1 MAMPTSVECSHPTAT
16 TAAAEG
22 GSASCKMNKK
32 RRRRRCFFVS
42 LEQQAVPAPPPSSA
56 VRPAHADP
64 VTLAAAAGRVAAPA
78 PVTTT
83 TPPANGDRVSGAF
96 GGRRS
101 SSFRSAGCRRPQHDH
116 TAGAAAAF
124 AAAAGVLGRAAT
136 SFAAVGVL
144 AAAAVA
150 SAPVGVGALVTESQ
164 CELATLRGTEA
175 ELGDSPRL
183 DTSTEAAAAGV
194 DQAIVAT
201 NATYDR
207 MVLDQLQITILE
219 EGRDVKF
226 RNLWS
231 DHVWKN
237 TARMTFPG
245 ADVLVLLEEGS
256 PAEFICMNEHYGL
269 SFEKGE
275 AGETYADGELTSDKV
290 LNWSLLGADY
300 LALAGVTS
308 FTPTEASTLPS
319 TTFLVAAREPVVSEE
334 LTPDFHYFLAEPAED
349 MDPSACPEPCSEQ
362 VVTYYWSST
371 AGTVYQLDMAD
382 VSAEPPPC
390 WLGLFQAVA
399 DGPPAEGVDPAV
411 WEATLTCTA
420 GLLQAVEDSM
430 VSGVSASSSG
440 GAGSGSG
447 GSGTAVAAAVLVP
460 ALLVSFVLLAFGFFR
475 HQKGRWL
482 RKIRATDEAWGE
494 ELDGN
499 GKGKAPRPPTGKFK
513 LGIDGGVA
521 VAASRAP
528 SAVAAGADR
537 LKASHAP
544 QRVFTDVSIDEG
556 EAPAGGMAATT
567 ERKQQRVVGV
577 VAVDEELGGNEGGED
592 MVYPM

>member
-1 MAMPTSVECSHPTAT
+1 MAMPTSVECSRPT
-16 TAAAEG
+16 TAADEG
-22 GSASCKMNKK
+22 GSACNINKK
-32 RRRRRCFFVS
+32 RRRRRCFSVS

-56 VRPAHADP
+56 VCRAHADP
-64 VTLAAAAGRVAAPA
+64 GTLAAAAGRVAAPA

-83 TPPANGDRVSGAF
+83 TPPANGDRVSF
-96 GGRRS
+96 GGRRSS
-101 SSFRSAGCRRPQHDH
+101 SSFRSAGCRRPQHDR
-116 TAGAAAAF
+116 TAGAAAAL
-124 AAAAGVLGRAAT
+124 AAAVGVLGRAAT
-136 SFAAVGVL
+136 SYAAVSVL
-144 AAAAVA
+144 AAAVA
-150 SAPVGVGALVTESQ
+150 FAPVGVGALVTESQ
-164 CELATLRGTEA
+164 CEVATLQGTEA
-175 ELGDSPRL
+175 ELGDSPRP

-207 MVLDQLQITILE
+207 MVLDQLQITFLE

-256 PAEFICMNEHYGL
+256 PPEFICMNDHYGL

-300 LALAGVTS
+300 LSLAGVTS

-399 DGPPAEGVDPAV
+399 DGPPAEGVDPSV

-440 GAGSGSG
+440 GASSGSG
-447 GSGTAVAAAVLVP
+447 GGTAVAAAVLVP
-460 ALLVSFVLLAFGFFR
+460 ALLVSFVLLAFRFFR

-494 ELDGN
+494 GPDGN

-528 SAVAAGADR
+528 AAVAAGADR

-544 QRVFTDVSIDEG
+544 QRVFTNVSIDGG
-556 EAPAGGMAATT
+556 EAPAGGMAATAG
-567 ERKQQRVVGV
+567 RKQQQVVGV
-577 VAVDEELGGNEGGED
+577 LVVDEELGGNEGGEN

>member
-1 MAMPTSVECSHPTAT
+1 MAMPSSLEFSRPTA
-16 TAAAEG
+16 ADDAG
-22 GSASCKMNKK
+22 GSACNNNKNK
-32 RRRRRCFFVS
+32 RRRRRCFSVS
-42 LEQQAVPAPPPSSA
+42 LEQQAVPAPPPSA
-56 VRPAHADP
+56 VCPAHHADP
-64 VTLAAAAGRVAAPA
+64 RTLAAGTGRVAAAA

-83 TPPANGDRVSGAF
+83 TPPANGDRVSSAAF
-96 GGRRS
+96 GGWRS
-101 SSFRSAGCRRPQHDH
+101 CSSFRSAGCRRPQHDR
-116 TAGAAAAF
+116 TAAGSAAAAL
-124 AAAAGVLGRAAT
+124 AAAVGVVGRAAT

-144 AAAAVA
+144 AAAVAVA

-164 CELATLRGTEA
+164 CEGVTLRGTEA

-207 MVLDQLQITILE
+207 MVLDQLQITFLE

-231 DHVWKN
+231 DHVWKD
-237 TARMTFPG
+237 TAEMTFPG
-245 ADVLVLLEEGS
+245 ADVLELLEEGS
-256 PAEFICMNEHYGL
+256 PPEFVCMNEHYGL

-275 AGETYADGELTSDKV
+275 AGETYAEGEITSDKV

-300 LALAGVTS
+300 LALAGVSS
-308 FTPTEASTLPS
+308 FTATGVSTLPP
-319 TTFLVAAREPVVSEE
+319 TTFLVAAREPVESEE

-399 DGPPAEGVDPAV
+399 DGPPAEGVDFAV
-411 WEATLTCTA
+411 WDATLTCTA
-420 GLLQAVEDSM
+420 GLLQAVEDTM
-430 VSGVSASSSG
+430 VSAGVGSASSG
-440 GAGSGSG
+440 GTGSGD
-447 GSGTAVAAAVLVP
+447 GTAVAAAVLVP

-475 HQKGRWL
+475 HQKGRWR
-482 RKIRATDEAWGE
+482 RKVRTTDEAWGE
-494 ELDGN
+494 GLDGN

-513 LGIDGGVA
+513 LGVDGSVA
-521 VAASRAP
+521 VAAAP
-528 SAVAAGADR
+528 
-537 LKASHAP
+537 K
-544 QRVFTDVSIDEG
+544 RVFTDVSIDEG
-556 EAPAGGMAATT
+556 EAPAEGIAATACAGGQ
-567 ERKQQRVVGV
+567 QQRQQVVGV
-577 VAVDEELGGNEGGED
+577 VVVDEELGGED

>member
-1 MAMPTSVECSHPTAT
+1 MPTSVKCPRPT
-16 TAAAEG
+16 TAAGEG
-22 GSASCKMNKK
+22 GSACNINKK
-32 RRRRRCFFVS
+32 RRRRRCFSVS
-42 LEQQAVPAPPPSSA
+42 LEQAVPAPPPSSA
-56 VRPAHADP
+56 ACRAHADP
-64 VTLAAAAGRVAAPA
+64 GTLAAAAGRVAAPA
-78 PVTTT
+78 SVTTT
-83 TPPANGDRVSGAF
+83 MLPANGDRVSAAF
-96 GGRRS
+96 WGRRS
-101 SSFRSAGCRRPQHDH
+101 SSFRSAGCRRPQHH
-116 TAGAAAAF
+116 RTAGAAAAL
-124 AAAAGVLGRAAT
+124 AAAVGVLGRAAT
-136 SFAAVGVL
+136 SFAAVSVL
-144 AAAAVA
+144 AVAVT
-150 SAPVGVGALVTESQ
+150 SAPVSVGALVTESQ
-164 CELATLRGTEA
+164 CEVATLRGTEA

-207 MVLDQLQITILE
+207 MVLDQLRITFLE

-245 ADVLVLLEEGS
+245 ADVLVHLEEGS
-256 PAEFICMNEHYGL
+256 PPEFICMNEHYGL

-382 VSAEPPPC
+382 VAAEPPPC
-390 WLGLFQAVA
+390 WLDLFQAVA

-430 VSGVSASSSG
+430 ASG
-440 GAGSGSG
+440 G
-447 GSGTAVAAAVLVP
+447 GTAVAAGRAAVLVP

-494 ELDGN
+494 GLDGN

-528 SAVAAGADR
+528 AAVAAGADR

-544 QRVFTDVSIDEG
+544 QRVLTDVSIDEG
-556 EAPAGGMAATT
+556 EAPTGGMAVTAG
-567 ERKQQRVVGV
+567 RKQQQVVGV
-577 VAVDEELGGNEGGED
+577 VVVDEELGGNEGGED

>member
-1 MAMPTSVECSHPTAT
+1 MAMPTSVECSRPTTTA
-16 TAAAEG
+16 TAAADEG

-32 RRRRRCFFVS
+32 RRRRRCFSVS

-64 VTLAAAAGRVAAPA
+64 GTLAAAAGRVAAPA

-83 TPPANGDRVSGAF
+83 TPPASGDRVSGAF

-116 TAGAAAAF
+116 TAGAAAAL

-136 SFAAVGVL
+136 SFAAAGVL

-150 SAPVGVGALVTESQ
+150 SAPVGVGALVTDSQ
-164 CELATLRGTEA
+164 CKVATLRGTEA
-175 ELGDSPRL
+175 DLGDSPRL

-300 LALAGVTS
+300 LALDGVSS

-319 TTFLVAAREPVVSEE
+319 TTFLAAAREPDVSEE

-411 WEATLTCTA
+411 WEATVTCTA
-420 GLLQAVEDSM
+420 GLLQAVEESM
-430 VSGVSASSSG
+430 
-440 GAGSGSG
+440 
-447 GSGTAVAAAVLVP
+447 
-460 ALLVSFVLLAFGFFR
+460 
-475 HQKGRWL
+475 KGRWL
-482 RKIRATDEAWGE
+482 RKIRTTDEAWGE

-567 ERKQQRVVGV
+567 ERKQQRVVGMV
-577 VAVDEELGGNEGGED
+577 TVDEELGGNEGGED